1 MIFETVSKIVG
12 AFRFWLKNAAGSG
25 SLREYNVR
33 PAYIGEYYQRPKT
46 FHQIGPTRRKAI
58 RLEMEQIKPIFHHSG

>member
-25 SLREYNVR
+25 SFKR
-33 PAYIGEYYQRPKT
+33 I
-46 FHQIGPTRRKAI
+46 
-58 RLEMEQIKPIFHHSG
+58 